1 MSTQQLESLVKRIE
15 DATIR
20 LETICNQKPALPP
33 KPTNTSGSN
42 ISVTSS
48 GQTPQSVKLYD
59 EQVEEPLR
67 AFLTICKSIGG
78 DVSIMGEKVKVVFE
92 LLRNHI
98 WFAAGQKAPTED
110 VLNKKLEPMI
120 KLMQEIGELKESRR
134 NTPFFNHLSAIAEGI
149 PAISWINI
157 TPTPAPF
164 IKEMLD
170 ASMFFVNRVR
180 TEHKNDQT
188 HTDWTKGWC
197 EVMNSL
203 QKALHPPAN
212 SAISGGITAP
222 TDSAKRAGGN
232 VPLPPPPPPADFFK
246 DTKPKVQSNEDAE
259 ASAKQALM
267 ADINKG
273 LEITSRLKKVTADM
287 QTHKNPS
294 LRGQSTVP
302 SHAGSGAKTTVA
314 GANAT
319 KPVVE
324 KPPKTELQDGK
335 TWIVVFEEKEYHKG
349 NREILI
355 QVADMKQS
363 VYVFRCENSIIQVKG
378 KVNSITLDGCK
389 KTGIVVDSLLSQ
401 VEVIN
406 SQSIKVETKGAMPT
420 ISIQKTDGCQVFLSK
435 ECLDAE
441 IVTSKSSE
449 MNICIPKDDGDY
461 IEIAVPEQFKTVFNP
476 STNKLDTT
484 VSDIV

>member
-20 LETICNQKPALPP
+20 LETICNHKPALPP

-59 EQVEEPLR
+59 DQVEEPLR

-78 DVSIMGEKVKVVFE
+78 DGEKVKVVFE

-98 WFAAGQKAPTED
+98 WFAAGQKAPAED
-110 VLNKKLEPMI
+110 VLNKKLEPMA
-120 KLMQEIGELKESRR
+120 KLIQEIGELKESRR

-149 PAISWINI
+149 PAISWIN
-157 TPTPAPF
+157 TPKPAPY

-180 TEHKNDQT
+180 VEHKTDQK

-197 EVMNSL
+197 EFMNSL
-203 QKALHPPAN
+203 HNYVRQVHTTGLVWNSNPGTAPPAN
-212 SAISGGITAP
+212 SAVSGGITAP
-222 TDSAKRAGGN
+222 TERLESFDLFYILSFLVQN
-232 VPLPPPPPPADFFK
+232 VPVATFHYHHPH
-246 DTKPKVQSNEDAE
+246 
-259 ASAKQALM
+259 
-267 ADINKG
+267 
-273 LEITSRLKKVTADM
+273 RL
-287 QTHKNPS
+287 
-294 LRGQSTVP
+294 QSTVP
-302 SHAGSGAKTTVA
+302 SHVGAGAKTTAA
-314 GANAT
+314 GGNAT

-335 TWIVVFEEKEYHKG
+335 TWIVEYHKG
-349 NREILI
+349 NREIVI

-389 KTGIVVDSLLSQ
+389 KTGIVVDNLLSQ

-406 SQSIKVETKGAMPT
+406 SQSMKVETKGAMPT